1 MVTIAKL
8 HLLQLEKAF
17 VVSLE
22 IAPSAVTARADVV
35 LPVAA
40 VTEKIWIVP

>member
-1 MVTIAKL
+1 MLAAL
-8 HLLQLEKAF
+8 DKAF

-22 IAPSAVTARADVV
+22 IAPSAVTARANVI

-40 VTEKIWIVP
+40 VTIGAEHDRAA